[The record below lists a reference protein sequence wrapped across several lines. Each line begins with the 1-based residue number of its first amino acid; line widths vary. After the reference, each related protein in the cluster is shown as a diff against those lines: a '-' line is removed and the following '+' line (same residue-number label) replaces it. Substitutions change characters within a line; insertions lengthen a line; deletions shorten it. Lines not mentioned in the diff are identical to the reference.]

1 MMTVKDEVVT
11 SELGQMREDYLKNYL
26 GSKVTGKARS
36 DMIALTVKQLQKII
50 DSNANDPV
58 NRVSAVYL
66 LGALDEKPAIRS
78 VAGAGGQTPV
88 PSKAALFGLAKILL
102 APDAKQPDF
111 LRVAA
116 IAGIHRHLK
125 FDYLSGG
132 GLIPNDQK
140 RALNT
145 KALKLLS
152 SKETTDV
159 AYWYKRRSMQI
170 LGFIGLPASADA
182 AVAILKSDAGMWLKL
197 DSVQALN
204 RIQTRSLG
212 APKNLSVAV
221 AVSDFATQAIEGE
234 AKAIQSTVDKIV
246 FNGILQQNVDL
257 LANPVDYQSEDED
270 GGAGGSGR
278 RGGGG
283 SARAGVFGGGG
294 TVGAGDPDDRPQF
307 ELPGYELNLARRRI
321 KSVAYYCSQ
330 TLGGENGSLGLSQ
343 YIADD
348 GKELVEKIIRELDQ
362 LLEDSNAGIID
373 LDNPPK
379 ELELGEEPPGTAT
392 HQLTEICKSS
402 SKRMAKHLRKHR
414 GEPDPIEEGSS
425 TKNAG
430 SGTTTAPGSATKNA
444 PGSATKPGSDTADP
458 LADPLGDPLGD
469 PLQ

>member
-1 MMTVKDEVVT
+1 
-11 SELGQMREDYLKNYL
+11 
-26 GSKVTGKARS
+26 
-36 DMIALTVKQLQKII
+36 
-50 DSNANDPV
+50 
-58 NRVSAVYL
+58 
-66 LGALDEKPAIRS
+66 
-78 VAGAGGQTPV
+78 
-88 PSKAALFGLAKILL
+88 
-102 APDAKQPDF
+102 
-111 LRVAA
+111 
-116 IAGIHRHLK
+116 
-125 FDYLSGG
+125 
-132 GLIPNDQK
+132 
-140 RALNT
+140 
-145 KALKLLS
+145 
-152 SKETTDV
+152 
-159 AYWYKRRSMQI
+159 MQI

-330 TLGGENGSLGLSQ
+330 TLGGENGLSL
-343 YIADD
+343 IH
-348 GKELVEKIIRELDQ
+348 I
-362 LLEDSNAGIID
+362 
-373 LDNPPK
+373 
-379 ELELGEEPPGTAT
+379 
-392 HQLTEICKSS
+392 
-402 SKRMAKHLRKHR
+402 
-414 GEPDPIEEGSS
+414 
-425 TKNAG
+425 
-430 SGTTTAPGSATKNA
+430 
-444 PGSATKPGSDTADP
+444 
-458 LADPLGDPLGD
+458 
-469 PLQ
+469 